1 MAIGYA
7 FFAGVALLVVPS
19 LVKSFI
25 KFCKEDSLKPQAV
38 FNKGK

>member
-7 FFAGVALLVVPS
+7 FVAGIALLILPV

-25 KFCKEDSLKPQAV
+25 QFCKEDSLKPQAV
-38 FNKGK
+38 FNKK

>member
-7 FFAGVALLVVPS
+7 FIVGIGLLVVPV
-19 LVKSFI
+19 LAKNFI

-38 FNKGK
+38 FNKK

>member
-7 FFAGVALLVVPS
+7 FFVGVALLVLPV
-19 LVKSFI
+19 LAKSFI

-38 FNKGK
+38 FNKK